1 MRNSGTVGR
10 TLKAVFVPEQEGGY
24 SAAVPAL
31 PGCFSEGETLEETRA
46 NIREAAALW
55 LEPSE
60 GHAAPAPPEDDAAAL
75 ADFLAGIEPA
85 GEPVVEEIVV

>member
-1 MRNSGTVGR
+1 MPNPATVRR

-31 PGCFSEGETLEETRA
+31 PGCFSEGETLEEARA

-60 GHAAPAPPEDDAAAL
+60 GHPAHAPREDDDAAL
-75 ADFLAGIEPA
+75 ADFLTGIEPA
-85 GEPVVEEIVV
+85 GEPAIEEIIV

>member
-1 MRNSGTVGR
+1 MRNTGTARR

-31 PGCFSEGETLEETRA
+31 PGCFSEGETLEEARA
-46 NIREAAALW
+46 NILEAAALW
-55 LEPSE
+55 LEPTA
-60 GHAAPAPPEDDAAAL
+60 GHPDPAPLEDAAAAL

-85 GEPVVEEIVV
+85 GEPTVEELVV